1 MSNSKKELV
10 DYRLKRAFETYDDAV
25 LLANSKKWNSTIN
38 RLYYTAFYA
47 VSALILL
54 ENQTSFTHNGVK
66 ISFSE
71 RFIKTGKMEVYF
83 GKLYSQLFSWRQK
96 GDYDDLFD
104 FDEET
109 VLPYLEPVK
118 KLIERIGALIKETL
132 DKTP

>member
-1 MSNSKKELV
+1 MSTSKRDLV
-10 DYRLKRAFETYDDAV
+10 KYRLERAFETYEDAL
-25 LLANSKKWNSTIN
+25 LLATNKKWNSAIN
-38 RLYYTAFYA
+38 RLYYTAFSA

-54 ENQTSFTHNGVK
+54 QNQNSFTHNGVK

-71 RFIKTGKMEVYF
+71 RFIKTGLIEVFY

-109 VLPYLEPVK
+109 VSPYLDPVK
-118 KLIERIGALIKETL
+118 KLIERIGNLIKETL

>member
-1 MSNSKKELV
+1 MSRTHQELV
-10 DYRLKRAFETYDDAV
+10 KYRLSRAFETYDDA
-25 LLANSKKWNSTIN
+25 LLLSKNKKWNSTIN
-38 RLYYTAFYA
+38 RLYYSAFYA

-54 ENQTSFTHNGVK
+54 ENQSSFTHNGVK

-71 RFIKTGKMEVYF
+71 RFIKNGRLDVSF

-104 FDEET
+104 FEENT

-118 KLIERIGALIKETL
+118 KLIDKIADLINEQL
-132 DKTP
+132 DKKS

>member
-54 ENQTSFTHNGVK
+54 ENQTSFTG
-66 ISFSE
+66 I
-71 RFIKTGKMEVYF
+71 
-83 GKLYSQLFSWRQK
+83 
-96 GDYDDLFD
+96 
-104 FDEET
+104 
-109 VLPYLEPVK
+109 
-118 KLIERIGALIKETL
+118 
-132 DKTP
+132 

>member
-1 MSNSKKELV
+1 MSTSKRDLV
-10 DYRLKRAFETYDDAV
+10 KYRLERAFEPYEDAL
-25 LLANSKKWNSTIN
+25 LLATNKKWNSAIN
-38 RLYYTAFYA
+38 RLYYAAFYA

-54 ENQTSFTHNGVK
+54 QNQTSFTHNGVK

-71 RFIKTGKMEVYF
+71 RFIKTGLIEVFY

-109 VLPYLEPVK
+109 VLPYLDPVK
-118 KLIERIGALIKETL
+118 KLIERIGNLIKETL